1 MVGTPSVARRICVIM
16 ILSATCKA
24 WKNPLNSVLTI
35 SQRSSGLNRIIPPL
49 DSYLNIRGGQVLNEE
64 NINALTNNSPLRIL
78 AEILKSLSSFM
89 KGARSDTLLLLSTT
103 ALNIPVCKQ
112 LGISPI
118 LGFLFNGILF
128 GPKGANIISDIHK
141 TELLAELGIVL
152 FLFEMGI
159 HLNIDTLKSMRKDV
173 FGLGLGQFVVTT
185 LVIAI
190 IAHFLGMSSAAM
202 IVVGGSLALSSSAF
216 VLQLMKDKDQLG
228 TQFGK
233 SSFGVL
239 LFQDL
244 MVVPLL
250 VIVPILAGSGGDIS
264 TILTTFCIRAFL
276 ALSIIILIGRFLLE
290 PTFDFITTAK
300 SQEAALGLI
309 LCTVLGSSLLTE
321 GLGLSNT
328 LGAFLAGVLLADSK
342 YKQQIEKEI
351 SPFRGFLVG
360 IFFFSVGF
368 EINMKLIASKPF
380 LILSIV
386 SGIVFLKSA
395 LGILV
400 CLASGLNFST
410 SQRVGLIISQGGEFA
425 FVAFR
430 LAKKHGI
437 FDDDM
442 LDLLLTSVSLTMVTT
457 PFLDELASHFQI
469 ELQQKEAKKLQ

>member
-1 MVGTPSVARRICVIM
+1 
-16 ILSATCKA
+16 
-24 WKNPLNSVLTI
+24 
-35 SQRSSGLNRIIPPL
+35 
-49 DSYLNIRGGQVLNEE
+49 
-64 NINALTNNSPLRIL
+64 
-78 AEILKSLSSFM
+78 
-89 KGARSDTLLLLSTT
+89 
-103 ALNIPVCKQ
+103 
-112 LGISPI
+112 
-118 LGFLFNGILF
+118 
-128 GPKGANIISDIHK
+128 
-141 TELLAELGIVL
+141 
-152 FLFEMGI
+152 
-159 HLNIDTLKSMRKDV
+159 
-173 FGLGLGQFVVTT
+173 
-185 LVIAI
+185 
-190 IAHFLGMSSAAM
+190 
-202 IVVGGSLALSSSAF
+202 
-216 VLQLMKDKDQLG
+216 
-228 TQFGK
+228 
-233 SSFGVL
+233 
-239 LFQDL
+239 

-437 FDDDM
+437 FDDEM

-469 ELQQKEAKKLQ
+469 ELQQKEAEKLQ